1 MKTLN
6 ECKDFYIDCLFSF
19 YAWEDR
25 ETEKEVEM
33 FKDVLRFI
41 YGKKSTD
48 YIISQWTP
56 QALNE
61 FYSKK

>member
-33 FKDVLRFI
+33 FKDVDF
-41 YGKKSTD
+41 SHCETA
-48 YIISQWTP
+48 S
-56 QALNE
+56 
-61 FYSKK
+61 